1 MYFTIPILLNNN
13 LKGIEFITDTTGKIT
28 GYTTKIGGAD
38 AVFPFKGSGTQTFTF
53 QSTNKLNNQMDINVS
68 APIYF
73 YVIIDFDNSTIT
85 LEVNQPSSAYSSK
98 GNLYAK
104 VVPIQETRDFS

>member
-1 MYFTIPILLNNN
+1 
-13 LKGIEFITDTTGKIT
+13 
-28 GYTTKIGGAD
+28 
-38 AVFPFKGSGTQTFTF
+38 
-53 QSTNKLNNQMDINVS
+53 MDINVS

-73 YVIIDFDNSTIT
+73 YVTIDFDNGIIT
-85 LEVNQPSSAYSSK
+85 LEVNQPSSAHSSK